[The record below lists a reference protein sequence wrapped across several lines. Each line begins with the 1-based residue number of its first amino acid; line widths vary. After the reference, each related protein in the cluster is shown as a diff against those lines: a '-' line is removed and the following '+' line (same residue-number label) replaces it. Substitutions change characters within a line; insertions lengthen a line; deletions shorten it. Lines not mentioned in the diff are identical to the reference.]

1 MTKLPKC
8 CLASVR
14 RATWWRKKKALLD
27 SVWTLTTFA
36 YLAAAT
42 TKKTIAIL
50 NLYDDT
56 AHQHCTADE
65 EELGGLLFIYHTLA
79 P

>member
-1 MTKLPKC
+1 MLPGLRSSGNMVEKKESTA
-8 CLASVR
+8 AS
-14 RATWWRKKKALLD
+14 
-27 SVWTLTTFA
+27 WTPTTFA

>member
-1 MTKLPKC
+1 MLPGLRSSGNMVEKKRNHTAC
-8 CLASVR
+8 C
-14 RATWWRKKKALLD
+14 KLD
-27 SVWTLTTFA
+27 SDNILI
-36 YLAAAT
+36 AAAT